1 MLYRSFHVEHYDVIF
16 LYVAKLAYQAT
27 NCGVLPA

>member
-1 MLYRSFHVEHYDVIF
+1 MLYRSFHVEHRDVIF
-16 LYVAKLAYQAT
+16 FHIAKLAYQAT